1 MVEPPKKA
9 KKKLRIQNEVNVR
22 AAPRVGAIG
31 KMLRS
36 RWLLLTILASAVLSR
51 PIAAAEKPDVRA
63 KFMAPARVGAASK
76 ATLVVEMAIGAR
88 WHVNSHTPSEPYL
101 IPTAVALTASRGTL
115 SAVRYPKDV
124 ERRFEFADKPL
135 RVYEGMVRFEV
146 ELELPAGS
154 GDVRV
159 AGYLSYQ
166 ACNERQCFAPAK
178 IPLEVTIAASAGT
191 LSFAGDGTPIEVG
204 ILR

>member
-1 MVEPPKKA
+1 
-9 KKKLRIQNEVNVR
+9 
-22 AAPRVGAIG
+22 
-31 KMLRS
+31 MLRA
-36 RWLLLTILASAVLSR
+36 RWLLLAILASVPLPRPLAAV
-51 PIAAAEKPDVRA
+51 EKPDVRA
-63 KFMAPARVGAASK
+63 KLTAPARVGAASK
-76 ATLVVEMAIGAR
+76 ATLVVEMAIGAH

-135 RVYEGMVRFEV
+135 RVYEGTVRFEA
-146 ELELPAGS
+146 ELELPAGP

-159 AGYLSYQ
+159 AGDLSYQ

-178 IPLEVTIAASAGT
+178 IPLEATIVASAGAP
-191 LSFAGDGTPIEVG
+191 SSAGDGTPIEVG
-204 ILR
+204 IMR